1 MAAQVNLM
9 TYLQESLPTI
19 PAKPPTHPGTDTTND
34 SYGADDIK
42 TITVWQE
49 FSLDRILGRYQNM
62 LMAASLDADPI
73 KSPAGTVNSEEII
86 RARIFKIVHP
96 RVRRALRA
104 GFTFLTGNNW
114 WTGSPLLILIAVQQQ
129 KIIDNFRPDTAFYDS
144 KQFGSGPNCAPGD
157 IKPHWKWNSGRR
169 TGSRSDQRE
178 YCQVLSQVNFY
189 MIQRQSR
196 YGFVLTDREMVAIRR
211 LDDNGNLQLS
221 RQIQWDAKGSL
232 EQPRWHLCWHCGI
245 SECWLRKTRAM
256 INGWCDNM
264 QSMNRIITL
273 KAIWTGS
280 WLFGVLE
287 EHRMWD
293 GEPLLQGRSWFYKQH
308 SRSQLPCP

>member
-104 GFTFLTGNNW
+104 GFTFLTGNN
-114 WTGSPLLILIAVQQQ
+114 
-129 KIIDNFRPDTAFYDS
+129 
-144 KQFGSGPNCAPGD
+144 
-157 IKPHWKWNSGRR
+157 
-169 TGSRSDQRE
+169 
-178 YCQVLSQVNFY
+178 
-189 MIQRQSR
+189 
-196 YGFVLTDREMVAIRR
+196 
-211 LDDNGNLQLS
+211 
-221 RQIQWDAKGSL
+221 
-232 EQPRWHLCWHCGI
+232 
-245 SECWLRKTRAM
+245 
-256 INGWCDNM
+256 
-264 QSMNRIITL
+264 
-273 KAIWTGS
+273 
-280 WLFGVLE
+280 
-287 EHRMWD
+287 
-293 GEPLLQGRSWFYKQH
+293 
-308 SRSQLPCP
+308 